1 MATVTSTSGKEVP
14 AAANITN
21 KKSVAE
27 QKNMFLKILTTQLQ
41 NQNPLDPMKP
51 AEFTSQL
58 TQYSQLEQ
66 QLDTNTKLDTLITNA
81 SKSVVSPLS
90 YLNTTVDYFSDTAP
104 VQDGNATW
112 SYAVTGATS
121 VDIRVEDSSG
131 ATVYTGTGDIS
142 NGAHN
147 FTLPST
153 LANGTPLKM
162 VITAK
167 DGTGKVLDHTI
178 NARAKIN
185 AVNTVDGSTI
195 LEASGYFLSSD
206 LVTRIATSPA
216 STTL

>member
-1 MATVTSTSGKEVP
+1 MATVTSTTDKQVP
-14 AAANITN
+14 AAANVTN
-21 KKSVAE
+21 TKSVAE

-66 QLDTNTKLDTLITNA
+66 QLDTNTKLDALIANA
-81 SKSVVSPLS
+81 SKAVVSPLS

-104 VQDGNATW
+104 VQGGSANW
-112 SYAVTGATS
+112 SYAVTGAKT
-121 VDIRVEDSSG
+121 VDIRVEDSAG

-142 NGAHN
+142 SGAHT
-147 FTLPST
+147 FSLPST
-153 LANGTPLKM
+153 LADGTPLKM
-162 VITAK
+162 VVTAK
-167 DGTGKVLDHTI
+167 DVDGKVLEHTI

-195 LEASGYFLSSD
+195 LEANGYFLSSD
-206 LVTRIATSPA
+206 LVTRIAAPA
-216 STTL
+216 ATL